1 MYYEITSTI
10 VSGANSVS
18 VQTTSNAYYIWIDNG
33 GQTST
38 AIVVPFGSKD
48 PRIYKC
54 FNEDAKLTLMCLNN
68 SYPVDLNQIR
78 SYIAYKLQHL
88 KSIRDTTALKREL
101 TTELYDA
108 FPEFATQERT
118 ERFVQENWHWL
129 EPFIKSEH

>member
-1 MYYEITSTI
+1 MYFGMTSTFI
-10 VSGANSVS
+10 SSRNEVS
-18 VQTTSNAYYIWIDNG
+18 VQITSNAYYIWIENDA
-33 GQTST
+33 QACT
-38 AIVVPFGSKD
+38 AIIVPFDSKH

-54 FNEDAKLTLMCLNN
+54 IIKDAKSPLMCLNN

-88 KSIRDTTALKREL
+88 KSIQDATTLKKEL
-101 TTELYDA
+101 IAELYDA
-108 FPEFATQERT
+108 FPEFTSAEMT

>member
-33 GQTST
+33 GQPST
-38 AIVVPFGSKD
+38 AIVVPFDSKN

-101 TTELYDA
+101 ITELYDA

>member
-38 AIVVPFGSKD
+38 AIVVSFGSKN

-101 TTELYDA
+101 TAELYDA

>member
-1 MYYEITSTI
+1 MYYEITSAI
-10 VSGANSVS
+10 VSSTNSVS
-18 VQTTSNAYYIWIDNG
+18 VQITSNAYYIWIDNG
-33 GQTST
+33 AQTST
-38 AIVVPFGSKD
+38 AIVVPFDSKS
-48 PRIYKC
+48 PRFYKC

-88 KSIRDTTALKREL
+88 KSIRDATVLKREL
-101 TTELYDA
+101 TEELYDA
-108 FPEFATQERT
+108 FPEFVSQERT

>member
-1 MYYEITSTI
+1 MYHEITSTI
-10 VSGANSVS
+10 VSSTSSVS
-18 VQTTSNAYYIWIDNG
+18 VQTASNAYYIWIDSG

-38 AIVVPFGSKD
+38 AIVVPFGSKN

-88 KSIRDTTALKREL
+88 KSIRDATALKREL
-101 TTELYDA
+101 ITELYDA
-108 FPEFATQERT
+108 FPEFETQERT